1 MIIEKS
7 YERRMKLMENTSVES
22 KPMPILYSIP
32 EMCKMFTIS
41 KQTALKLFR
50 SKDFPAQKY
59 GRAYKVEANALQEYL
74 SHRHI
79 L

>member
-1 MIIEKS
+1 MEVEVSIE
-7 YERRMKLMENTSVES
+7 RGMKLMNNTSVES
-22 KPMPILYSIP
+22 KPMPILYSIS
-32 EMCKMFTIS
+32 EVCKMFVIS
-41 KQTALKLFR
+41 KQTCLKLFH

-74 SHRHI
+74 SKRHI

>member
-1 MIIEKS
+1 MDKVTIEP
-7 YERRMKLMENTSVES
+7 
-22 KPMPILYSIP
+22 KPMPILYSIS
-32 EMCKMFTIS
+32 EVCKMFVIS
-41 KQTALKLFR
+41 KQTCLKLFH

-74 SHRHI
+74 GKRHI

>member
-1 MIIEKS
+1 
-7 YERRMKLMENTSVES
+7 MKHVENTSVES
-22 KPMPILYSIP
+22 KPTPILYSIP
-32 EMCKMFTIS
+32 EMCRIFTIS
-41 KQTALKLFR
+41 KQTCLKLFR